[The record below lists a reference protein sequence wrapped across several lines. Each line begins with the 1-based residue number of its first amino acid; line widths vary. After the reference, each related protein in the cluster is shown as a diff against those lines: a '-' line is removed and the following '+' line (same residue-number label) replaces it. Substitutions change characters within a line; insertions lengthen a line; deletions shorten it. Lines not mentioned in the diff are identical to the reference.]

1 MLKSQKR
8 QLLALSAVA
17 TAFTGVL
24 LAHVSVKAQPGPMA
38 LSNLAIFSDAHA
50 SDAAKLEAL
59 RGDLQQIVNQ
69 NESQYIITSVQVK
82 DLQTGQVL
90 YDHGSGVAQYAA
102 SLNKIPLA
110 WLLLQDLRSGAVT
123 MSQQL
128 SWNSSDII
136 SGYGVYD
143 QPNVPPTATVQQL
156 IQDMLNMSGNTATVI
171 LGNQVLGG
179 PLAINARLAQYP
191 QLVQTSLQGVRS
203 SSGNEGFYL
212 GNTTPREG
220 SWLMEQLQKNK
231 DGYEQFMQHALA
243 TNIFTTY
250 GVRSQLSGD
259 PNIELAN
266 KVGIIDDSDAGSNRH
281 DEGIIYNIQTH
292 RAYEYSFMT
301 TNFSTDLSS
310 NVPAEQSLADMGL
323 VVLRFAGERSQA
335 NIAKQVPTAQPT
347 FHESLP
353 LNKKALY

>member
-1 MLKSQKR
+1 
-8 QLLALSAVA
+8 
-17 TAFTGVL
+17 
-24 LAHVSVKAQPGPMA
+24 MA
-38 LSNLAIFSDAHA
+38 LSNLGVFSDAHA
-50 SDAAKLEAL
+50 SDAARLGAL
-59 RGDLQQIVNQ
+59 RSDLQQIVTQ
-69 NESQYIITSVQVK
+69 NESQYIITDVQVK
-82 DLQTGQVL
+82 DLLTGQVL
-90 YDHGSGVAQYAA
+90 YDHSPAVAQYAA

-110 WLLLQDLRSGAVT
+110 WLLLQDLRSGKVA

-128 SWNSSDII
+128 SWSTSDVV
-136 SGYGVYD
+136 SGYGFYD
-143 QPNVPPTATVQQL
+143 QPNAPTSATVQQL

-179 PLAINARLAQYP
+179 PLAVNARLAQYP

-203 SSGNEGFYL
+203 SAGNEGFYL
-212 GNTTPREG
+212 GNTTSTEG

-281 DEGIIYNIQTH
+281 DEGIIYNSQTH

-310 NVPAEQSLADMGL
+310 NTPAEQSLADMGL
-323 VVLRFAGERSQA
+323 VVLRFAGQRPQA
-335 NIAKQVPTAQPT
+335 AIAKQVPTAQPT

-353 LNKKALY
+353 LDKKTLY